1 VAVSYT
7 IDVERRLILSSASG
21 EVTGTELLS
30 HQARL
35 IRDPD
40 FDPNFHQLADF
51 TGTTRVSV
59 SSEDVRAL
67 AARNIFAPGSRRCV
81 IAPTSEIFGLAR
93 MFQTFRELS
102 GGKEELQIFRD
113 REEAMRWLFSDS
125 QS

>member
-1 VAVSYT
+1 MAVSYT
-7 IDVERRLILSSASG
+7 IDVKRRLILSSASG
-21 EVTGTELLS
+21 EVTGAELLN

-35 IRDPD
+35 MRDPD
-40 FDPNFHQLADF
+40 FDPNFNQLADF
-51 TGTTRVSV
+51 TGTTHVSV

-81 IAPTSEIFGLAR
+81 IATTAEIFGLSR

-113 REEAMRWLFSDS
+113 REEAMRWLFSE
-125 QS
+125 